1 MKKIIL
7 FFLLA
12 TQAAWSNHNA
22 QEDELYP
29 IQMGNTTINLPTP
42 PNTVRI
48 TPEMG
53 ELYSMLER
61 HDAQDTRNQYFAN
74 YFNFNGLQEGK
85 DQSCSVY
92 TSKSIIDK
100 TLSSKEISE
109 VKRLSENEFSSL
121 LKSAEFKKEVNQ
133 IEQKQLDANAHTIG
147 AQFLGLKILGFDKV
161 FSDET
166 SHFYELKKSTSTQ
179 QLDKQITE
187 YTLSVGGMMIVK
199 GKFLNISCY
208 DNVSSPEKLDNSWA
222 KNTALAWKTKI
233 EQANQQNIFET
244 TWLKFIELIEESFW
258 FRSLFILLLFIVAKR
273 IFLKFKQ

>member
-12 TQAAWSNHNA
+12 TQAAWSNQNA

-29 IQMGNTTINLPTP
+29 IQMGNTTINLPAP
-42 PNTVRI
+42 PNAVRI

-100 TLSSKEISE
+100 TLSSKEIAE
-109 VKRLSENEFSSL
+109 IKRLFENEFSSL
-121 LKSAEFKKEVNQ
+121 LKSNELEKEVHK
-133 IEQKQLDANAHTIG
+133 IEQKQLDANAHTVG
-147 AQFLGLKILGFDKV
+147 SQFLGFKILGINKV
-161 FSDET
+161 LSDET
-166 SHFYELKKSTSTQ
+166 SYFYELKKSTTTQ
-179 QLDKQITE
+179 QLDQQITE
-187 YTLSVGGMMIVK
+187 YGLSVGGMMIVK
-199 GKFLNISCY
+199 GKFLNINCH

-222 KNTALAWKTKI
+222 KNTALAWKAKI